1 MNTVYDK
8 ATRLINFAT
17 GETYGDGYTVTDVI
31 IGYAEPGYGFDDS
44 VIVLG
49 DWNPRNVPGADGDRW
64 KSTDPRVTMPVRLAR
79 SLERV
84 GASIEWCDEWYRCDG
99 CQKAVRATGDSYSW
113 KPSYAATEDGI
124 YCHTCLIDAG
134 EDGISD
140 YINDTQKVL
149 TWCGSS
155 HVVSLGF
162 IKWEPGD
169 EHTYEN
175 GWHPGQDDDPQSI
188 YDAILARYESND
200 KPAPDVVFFLDESSQ
215 FYIRFSA
222 YVRDSEEA

>member
-49 DWNPRNVPGADGDRW
+49 DWNPRHIPGADGDRW

-99 CQKAVRATGDSYSW
+99 CQKTVRATADSYSW
-113 KPSYAATEDGI
+113 QPSYASTMDGI
-124 YCHTCLIDAG
+124 YCHACLIDAG

-140 YINDTQKVL
+140 YVNDPDKVL

-175 GWHPGQDDDPQSI
+175 GWPPGRTITRNPSMT
-188 YDAILARYESND
+188 
-200 KPAPDVVFFLDESSQ
+200 PSSRGMRATTNRRRTLCSSLTNRHS
-215 FYIRFSA
+215 FTSA
-222 YVRDSEEA
+222 SVPMSERR